1 MIKFIGN
8 VRNNKEMPQRK
19 NEPQQ
24 EYCVELG
31 KKEANNTRLKRIE
44 SGCASRVFFFTIILN
59 S

>member
-24 EYCVELG
+24 KYCVELG

-44 SGCASRVFFFTIILN
+44 SGCASRIFFSPLY
-59 S
+59 